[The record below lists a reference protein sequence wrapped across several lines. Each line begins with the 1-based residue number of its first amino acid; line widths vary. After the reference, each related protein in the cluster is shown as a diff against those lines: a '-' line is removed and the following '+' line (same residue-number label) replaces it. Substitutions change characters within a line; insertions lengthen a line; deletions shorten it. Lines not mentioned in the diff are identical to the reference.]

1 MPPHEREWRHPSELP
16 APPHE
21 PPTPGGR
28 LLIVATAAIGLA
40 LVGVMAMRM
49 TPGRT
54 ASRDAL
60 ITVSTSA
67 VFQTVSADSFG
78 ELAGAAS
85 NGGRRFTDLL
95 GRTLSS
101 FFASPDRSQVS
112 ASTIARPAGATSGVG
127 GTAFAVVTP
136 IGSEGLGVT
145 TAAAVEGQVGKIEA
159 MLPSGAIITAELIDT
174 HDGIAV
180 VELPEAEVVAATR
193 LAAADHPDDLTVV
206 AFGDEF
212 SVHAD
217 GADLQSLAVPEA
229 APIFAADGTLV
240 GLCTVG
246 PDGVEM
252 LRVGSLPDIAVPPA
266 TDTTEPTERPR
277 RPSDRVDRGYEG
289 CREHGGSRQ
298 RPRHDQRSGESA
310 DDGNGD
316 AIGEQRRDVDRV
328 GRADERSARRL
339 GSSDDGR
346 PLRRA
351 ARRADPDSRPRS
363 GGGASTI

>member
-1 MPPHEREWRHPSELP
+1 M
-16 APPHE
+16 
-21 PPTPGGR
+21 
-28 LLIVATAAIGLA
+28 LIVATAAIGLA

-54 ASRDAL
+54 TSRDAL

-101 FFASPDRSQVS
+101 FFASSDRSQVS
-112 ASTIARPAGATSGVG
+112 ASTIALPTGATSGVG

-136 IGSEGLGVT
+136 IGTEGLGVT
-145 TAAAVEGQVGKIEA
+145 TAAAVEGQSGKIDA
-159 MLPSGAIITAELIDT
+159 MLPSGAIITAELIAT

-180 VELPEAEVVAATR
+180 VELPEADLVAATR
-193 LAAADHPDDLTVV
+193 LAAADHPDDLTVI

-212 SVHAD
+212 SVHGD
-217 GADLQSLAVPEA
+217 GAELQSLAVPEA

-252 LRVGSLPDIAVPPA
+252 LSVGSLSDLAGPPA
-266 TDTTEPTERPR
+266 TDTTDSTESSEPTETTETTESTESTESTKDVASTEAIDDVSAATSDPANRPTTATET
-277 RPSDRVDRGYEG
+277 PSASTGATSAESVVPTSDLPDDSNPATTVDR
-289 CREHGGSRQ
+289 
-298 RPRHDQRSGESA
+298 
-310 DDGNGD
+310 
-316 AIGEQRRDVDRV
+316 
-328 GRADERSARRL
+328 
-339 GSSDDGR
+339 
-346 PLRRA
+346 
-351 ARRADPDSRPRS
+351 
-363 GGGASTI
+363 